1 MARQAALAMM
11 SFGGEGGMPGM
22 GNFLRNR
29 VAQIMQYVLLRG
41 VDHVCMWGACSHIE
55 RECLAAAAAAAAAY
69 QSPRT
74 TLFENVC
81 VGGGWG
87 ILSAMFVNSVAAGLS
102 KHELINYAFRAAC
115 TAHLIPQNN

>member
-1 MARQAALAMM
+1 
-11 SFGGEGGMPGM
+11 MPGM

-55 RECLAAAAAAAAAY
+55 RECLAAAAAAAAAAAY

-81 VGGGWG
+81 VGGGG
-87 ILSAMFVNSVAAGLS
+87 FSVPCL
-102 KHELINYAFRAAC
+102 
-115 TAHLIPQNN
+115 